1 MNKELELYSNNYN
14 KKQEGGKK
22 SIKYESDDEKSDISI
37 IRKYRKK
44 CLELKKENDNL
55 KNEIKKLKKD
65 LENKNI

>member
-1 MNKELELYSNNYN
+1 MNKELELYSNIYK
-14 KKQEGGKK
+14 KKQDGGKV
-22 SIKYESDDEKSDISI
+22 IKNDSDEDDKDISI

-44 CLELKKENDNL
+44 CLELKKENDKL

>member
-1 MNKELELYSNNYN
+1 MYKELELYSNNS
-14 KKQEGGKK
+14 KKIQSGGKK
-22 SIKYESDDEKSDISI
+22 DIKNDSDEEKTDISI

-44 CLELKKENDNL
+44 CLELKNDNEIL